1 MSDTSSVVEVRPE
14 RKSAR
19 PAGQTHEV
27 RAAPPR
33 LAPHEQP
40 MAQRAFA
47 FALMCIGFFMATLD
61 IQIVASSLRD
71 IGGGLSASQDELSW
85 VQTAYLIAE
94 IMVIPMSGWLSKVFS
109 TRWLFVASAVG
120 FTLTSMLC
128 GLAWDIDSMIAFRA
142 LQGALGA
149 AMIPTVFTTAFV
161 LFPGKQR
168 LVASTTIGALASLA
182 PTLGP
187 VIGGWITDQWS
198 WHWLFYLNLAPGI
211 AVAALVP
218 RYVHIDEPD
227 LALIRRGDYAGIA
240 LMCGFLGCLE
250 YVLEEGPRKNWF
262 GDDAIVACAWI
273 SAICGFLFV
282 VHALT
287 AREPVVDLRA
297 LAVRN
302 FGIGSV
308 LSFVTGIG
316 IFVAV
321 FLTPLFL
328 AEVRGFSSLQIG
340 LSLLSVGVFQML
352 ALGVYA
358 FATRFFSLRV
368 LMLFGLVC
376 FGLGCYLYVPLTHD
390 WGWQQFLLP
399 QALRGVGQQF
409 AIPPIVTMSLGS
421 LPPSRLKSAS
431 GLFNLM
437 RNLGGAIGIAVSATM
452 LNDRLNFHYL
462 RLNERVV
469 QGAPQVETLLAGN
482 TSHWSA
488 VAGNTLDAAQAGLAQ
503 LHALVLREALV
514 MTFSDT
520 FFVLSLCFV
529 VAIAC
534 VAFSRPIHGAP
545 PPDAH

>member
-1 MSDTSSVVEVRPE
+1 MASTLHSGD
-14 RKSAR
+14 
-19 PAGQTHEV
+19 PAS
-27 RAAPPR
+27 
-33 LAPHEQP
+33 QP
-40 MAQRAFA
+40 LRQRVFA
-47 FALMCIGFFMATLD
+47 FALMCLGFFMATLD

-94 IMVIPMSGWLSKVFS
+94 ILVIPMSGWLSKVFS

-120 FTLTSMLC
+120 FTATSMLC
-128 GLAWDIDSMIAFRA
+128 GVAWDIDSMIVFRG

-168 LVASTTIGALASLA
+168 IVASTTIGALASLA
-182 PTLGP
+182 PTIGP

-198 WHWLFYLNLAPGI
+198 WHWLFYLNLVPGL

-218 RYVHIDEPD
+218 RYVHIDDPD
-227 LALIRRGDYAGIA
+227 LALLKKGDYLGIL
-240 LMCGFLGCLE
+240 LMSGFLGCLE

-262 GDDAIVACAWI
+262 GDDVIVICTWI

-287 AREPVVDLRA
+287 AQEPIVDIRA
-297 LAVRN
+297 LRVRN
-302 FGIGSV
+302 FGVGSL
-308 LSFVTGIG
+308 LSFITGIG
-316 IFVAV
+316 IFVSV

-328 AEVRGFSSLQIG
+328 AQVRGLNSLQIG
-340 LSLLSVGVFQML
+340 IALLSVGAFQLL
-352 ALGVYA
+352 ALVVYA
-358 FATRFFSLRV
+358 IATRYVSMWV
-368 LMLFGLVC
+368 LMMFGLTC
-376 FGLGCYLYVPLTHD
+376 FGVGCYLYTPLTHD
-390 WGWQQFLLP
+390 WGWQQLLLP
-399 QALRGVGQQF
+399 QALRGIGQQF
-409 AIPPIVTMSLGS
+409 SIPPIVTMALGS

-462 RLNERVV
+462 RLNESVTAGR
-469 QGAPQVETLLAGN
+469 PQVESLLEDQSAHWAG
-482 TSHWSA
+482 
-488 VAGNTLDAAQAGLAQ
+488 VAGDVLDAAQSGLAN
-503 LHALVLREALV
+503 LHKLIYREAL
-514 MTFSDT
+514 TLTYADT
-520 FFVLSLCFV
+520 FYVLSLCFL
-529 VAIAC
+529 VAI
-534 VAFSRPIHGAP
+534 VAALFSHSISNAAP

>member
-1 MSDTSSVVEVRPE
+1 MTTAFSGD
-14 RKSAR
+14 
-19 PAGQTHEV
+19 PAS
-27 RAAPPR
+27 
-33 LAPHEQP
+33 QP
-40 MAQRAFA
+40 TKQRVFA

-94 IMVIPMSGWLSKVFS
+94 IIVIPMSGWLSKVMS
-109 TRWLFVASAVG
+109 TRWLFAASAVG
-120 FTLTSMLC
+120 FTITSMLC
-128 GLAWDIDSMIAFRA
+128 GVAWDINSMILFRG

-168 LVASTTIGALASLA
+168 LIASTTIGALASLA
-182 PTLGP
+182 PAIGP

-198 WHWLFYLNLAPGI
+198 WHWLFYLNLVPGI

-227 LALIRRGDYAGIA
+227 LSLIKRGDYLGIV
-240 LMCGFLGCLE
+240 LMSGFLGCLE

-262 GDDAIVACAWI
+262 GDDAIVICAWI
-273 SAICGFLFV
+273 SGICGFLFI

-287 AREPVVDLRA
+287 AKDPIVDLRA
-297 LAVRN
+297 LVVRN
-302 FGIGSV
+302 FGIGSL

-316 IFVAV
+316 IFVTV

-328 AEVRGFSSLQIG
+328 AQVRAFSSLQIG
-340 LSLLSVGVFQML
+340 IALLSVGAFQL
-352 ALGVYA
+352 VALCAYA
-358 FATRFFSLRV
+358 FAARYFSLRSLLV
-368 LMLFGLVC
+368 FGLIC
-376 FGLGCYLYVPLTHD
+376 FGLGCYLYTPITHD
-390 WGWQQFLLP
+390 WGWRELLLP
-399 QALRGVGQQF
+399 QALRGIGQQF
-409 AIPPIVTMSLGS
+409 SVPPIVTMALGS
-421 LPPSRLKSAS
+421 LPQSRLKSAS

-462 RLNERVV
+462 RLNEHVSAG
-469 QGAPQVETLLAGN
+469 QPQVASLLDRQAAY
-482 TSHWSA
+482 WSS
-488 VAGNTLDAAQAGLAQ
+488 VAGNTLDTAQTGLAN
-503 LHALVLREALV
+503 LHHLIYREAL
-514 MTFSDT
+514 TLTYADAYYA
-520 FFVLSLCFV
+520 LSLCFV
-529 VAIAC
+529 VALIA
-534 VAFSRPIHGAP
+534 VVFSKPISLNAP

>member
-1 MSDTSSVVEVRPE
+1 MTA
-14 RKSAR
+14 AR
-19 PAGQTHEV
+19 PLDP
-27 RAAPPR
+27 AA
-33 LAPHEQP
+33 QP
-40 MAQRAFA
+40 LPQRVFA
-47 FALMCIGFFMATLD
+47 FSLMCLGFFMATLD

-94 IMVIPMSGWLSKVFS
+94 ILVIPTSGWLSKVFS
-109 TRWLFVASAVG
+109 TRWLFAASAVG

-128 GLAWDIDSMIAFRA
+128 GLAWDIDSMIVFRA

-149 AMIPTVFTTAFV
+149 VMIPTVFTTAFM
-161 LFPGKQR
+161 LFPGRQR
-168 LVASTTIGALASLA
+168 VIAATTIGALASLA
-182 PTLGP
+182 PTVGP
-187 VIGGWITDQWS
+187 VVGGWITDQWS
-198 WHWLFYLNLAPGI
+198 WHWLFYLNVVPGI
-211 AVAALVP
+211 AVALLVP
-218 RYVHIDEPD
+218 KYVHVDDPD
-227 LALIRRGDYAGIA
+227 LALLRRGDYLGIA
-240 LMCGFLGCLE
+240 LMSGFLGCLE

-262 GDDAIVACAWI
+262 GDDAILTCTWI

-287 AREPVVDLRA
+287 ARDPIVDLRA
-297 LAVRN
+297 LRVRN
-302 FGIGSV
+302 FGIGSL

-316 IFVAV
+316 IFVSV

-340 LSLLSVGVFQML
+340 LALLSVGVFQL
-352 ALGVYA
+352 IALVTYA
-358 FATRFFSLRV
+358 FATRFVDLRL

-376 FGLGCYLYVPLTHD
+376 FGLGCYLYVPLTHE
-390 WGWQQFLLP
+390 WGWQQLLLP
-399 QALRGVGQQF
+399 QALRGIGQQF
-409 AIPPIVTMSLGS
+409 AVPPIVTMSLGS
-421 LPPSRLKSAS
+421 LPPARLKSAS

-437 RNLGGAIGIAVSATM
+437 RNLGGAIGIAVSSTM

-462 RLNERVV
+462 RLNESITTG
-469 QGAPQVETLLAGN
+469 QPQVEALLAGQ
-482 TSHWSA
+482 TRYWRDT
-488 VAGNTLDAAQAGLAQ
+488 AGDVLNVGEAGLAQ

-529 VAIAC
+529 VG
-534 VAFSRPIHGAP
+534 VASALFSRPVATSAP

>member
-1 MSDTSSVVEVRPE
+1 MT
-14 RKSAR
+14 
-19 PAGQTHEV
+19 T
-27 RAAPPR
+27 
-33 LAPHEQP
+33 PHADPSTQP
-40 MAQRAFA
+40 IRQRVFA
-47 FALMCIGFFMATLD
+47 FALMCVGFFMATLD

-94 IMVIPMSGWLSKVFS
+94 ILVIPMSGWLSKVFS
-109 TRWLFVASAVG
+109 TRWLFVASAIG
-120 FTLTSMLC
+120 FTITSMLC
-128 GLAWDIDSMIAFRA
+128 GLAWDIHSMILFRG

-182 PTLGP
+182 PAIGP

-198 WHWLFYLNLAPGI
+198 WHWLFYLNLVPGI

-218 RYVHIDEPD
+218 KYVRIDEPD
-227 LALIRRGDYAGIA
+227 LRLIRNGDYFGML
-240 LMCGFLGCLE
+240 LMSGFLGCLE

-262 GDDAIVACAWI
+262 SDQAIVVCAWI
-273 SAICGFLFV
+273 SAICGFLFIV
-282 VHALT
+282 RALT
-287 AREPVVDLRA
+287 TDDPIVDLRA

-302 FGIGSV
+302 FGIGCL

-316 IFVAV
+316 IFVTV

-328 AEVRGFSSLQIG
+328 TQVRGFSSLQTG
-340 LSLLSVGVFQML
+340 VALLSVGVFQML
-352 ALGVYA
+352 ALGAYA
-358 FATRFFSLRV
+358 IASRYASMRARLV
-368 LMLFGLVC
+368 FGLIC
-376 FGLGCYLYVPLTHD
+376 FGLGCYLYTPITHD
-390 WGWQQFLLP
+390 WGWRELLLP
-399 QALRGVGQQF
+399 QALRGIGQQF
-409 AIPPIVTMSLGS
+409 AVPPIVTMALGS

-462 RLNERVV
+462 RLNERITAG
-469 QGAPQVETLLAGN
+469 QPQVDALLGGQVAHWMAAAGDALN
-482 TSHWSA
+482 
-488 VAGNTLDAAQAGLAQ
+488 AAQASLAT
-503 LHALVLREALV
+503 LHRIVYREALTLTYADV
-514 MTFSDT
+514 YY
-520 FFVLSLCFV
+520 VLSMCFV
-529 VAIAC
+529 VAL
-534 VAFSRPIHGAP
+534 VAVLFTNPISMAPP